1 MTSPPF
7 RGIKKVRMKYS
18 NPANLAIIA
27 CPGGEIFADEV
38 IAHLKKKYRR
48 NMERM
53 AAEVARRYHLSA
65 DTAAQQINLINEIV
79 FSRSSNNHSGDDDK
93 FAVPHFKVPVKFTL
107 FANNEIKA
115 EIEESIRGKDIYI
128 FQDVENRYPVNFSN
142 AEPKKNLTINDHLMT
157 IFVTIDAA
165 RQAGAQRIT
174 LVIPNYPYAR
184 QHKAK
189 GREGLTASRIGKIFE
204 SLGVDHIITLD
215 IHSRDIM
222 NAFNRM
228 RLENLHASY
237 QIIRTLSRLDGILS
251 DDFVVVSPD
260 TGAVDRNKFFA
271 SALKKPLALLYKER
285 DYSMASRDASHNNIS
300 QIRLLGNVRDK
311 TVFMADDMLGTGG
324 TLIKG
329 MRILKENGARRIICS
344 ISLPLFSGD
353 ALSYLDAAY
362 KEGLFYRIIATNA
375 VYQEEAIKREWYI
388 SVNISGLFAQVISRL
403 HQNQSVSS
411 LLDNREII
419 NRLLSETRGPQAQC
433 ELPFQQN

>member
-1 MTSPPF
+1 MIF
-7 RGIKKVRMKYS
+7 S
-18 NPANLAIIA
+18 NAANLAIIA
-27 CPGGEIFADEV
+27 CPGGEVFADEV
-38 IAHLKKKYRR
+38 IVHLKHAYRR
-48 NMERM
+48 NMERT
-53 AAEVARRYHLSA
+53 AAGLSKRYHLSSEE
-65 DTAAQQINLINEIV
+65 AARQLNMINEIV
-79 FSRSSNNHSGDDDK
+79 FAGPHVQEGGK
-93 FAVPHFKVPVKFTL
+93 CPVPPFKIPVNFTI
-107 FANNEIKA
+107 FANGEIKA
-115 EIEESIRGKDIYI
+115 EIQESIRGKDVYI
-128 FQDVENRYPVNFSN
+128 FQDVENRYPVNFSGQV
-142 AEPKKNLTINDHLMT
+142 KKALSINDHIIT
-157 IFVTIDAA
+157 ILVTIDAA
-165 RQAGAQRIT
+165 RQAGAQRVT

-204 SLGVDHIITLD
+204 GLGVNHIITLD

-237 QIIRTLSRLDGILS
+237 QIIRTLTRLDGILG

-285 DYSMASRDASHNNIS
+285 DYSKITKDASDTNIS
-300 QIRLLGNVRDK
+300 QIRLLGNVKDK

-353 ALSYLDAAY
+353 AVSYFDEAY
-362 KEGLFYRIIATNA
+362 REGLFYRIIGTNA
-375 VYQEEAIKREWYI
+375 IYQEEVLSREWYI
-388 SVNISGLFAQVISRL
+388 SVNISSLFAQVISRL
-403 HQNQSVSS
+403 HQNLSVSG

-419 NRLLSETRGPQAQC
+419 NRLLSQAQGAESQR
-433 ELPFQQN
+433 ELPFQQNETPAE